1 MTAWATQSDFMKLW
15 TQSGQVA
22 ERKLQKFL
30 LAGLDEISKA
40 KSDVASKIKKAESIS
55 TPVVR
60 WMEEY
65 DYPTQLKGLW
75 NGSTTLTIDGNL
87 FNAAV
92 TAETIRKIVRVGT
105 ILERQSDGVQLKVS
119 AVTGIDDGS
128 PFAATVGLYGNTTGS
143 ADSPSSVV
151 WEIIS
156 EVWSDYKEV
165 DETRSLDRTF
175 REVGTQIWAET
186 FDLPWTRKNTSYEL
200 VKNEED
206 HQIKKLLEKLRR
218 HTSMALLRGRP
229 YYSSSYKYG
238 NQVEEST
245 MLGLITWP
253 EITQAECANA
263 NVFVP
268 AAGAEVNK
276 TMLNDIIRNM
286 WLDENADF
294 GQGDW
299 WIVCHPLV
307 AKFIME
313 FDAQFRR
320 MTQDATTVGY
330 AVNVFDSDIGKTF
343 PIVSDQYWRPDVL
356 QIVDFSKCS
365 YGYYNNDEM
374 TRKKIETAGRFDRW
388 LLTFQTYGL
397 VVREPRRSIGMIYG
411 LATS

>member
-1 MTAWATQSDFMKLW
+1 MAAWVTQSDFMKLW

-65 DYPTQLKGLW
+65 DYPTQLTALW
-75 NGSTTLTIDGNL
+75 NGSTTLTISGNL

-92 TAETIRKIVRVGT
+92 TLDTIQKIVRVGT
-105 ILERQSDGVQLKVS
+105 ILERRSDGVQLKVS
-119 AVTGIDDGS
+119 SVAGIADDTPFEAVV
-128 PFAATVGLYGNTTGS
+128 ALYGNTTGA
-143 ADSPSSVV
+143 ADSPAAVT

-165 DETRSLDRTF
+165 DSTRSLDRSF

-186 FDLPWTRKNTSYEL
+186 FDIPWTRKNTSYEL

-218 HTSMALLRGRP
+218 HVSMALLRGRP

-238 NQVEEST
+238 NQTEEST

-253 EITQAECANA
+253 EITQAECANT
-263 NVFVP
+263 NVYVP
-268 AAGAEVNK
+268 AAGAEISK
-276 TMLNDIIRNM
+276 SAINDLVRNL
-286 WLDENADF
+286 WLDENADY

-299 WIVCHPLV
+299 YIVCHPLV
-307 AKFIME
+307 AKYIME
-313 FDAQFRR
+313 FDSNYRR

-330 AVNVFDSDIGKTF
+330 AVNVFDSDVGKSF
-343 PIVSDQYWRPDVL
+343 PIVADQYWRPDVL
-356 QIVDFSKCS
+356 QLVDFSKCS